1 MEQFKWV
8 LAITWTDGLIA
19 FVIFGIFFLTR
30 ALFSRF
36 FVKIVAGLTK
46 FSKTPIDD
54 ALIGAFRRPINFILL
69 VAGLY
74 FALIYLPMPHQWK
87 AFLSLVFK
95 SSAIFSIGWGFYIFS
110 DAIGL
115 FFQHM
120 GARYDFQ
127 FNTIVIPFLSKV
139 MKFIVAVLTIAMI
152 LDQWNYHVTG
162 LITGLGIGG
171 LAIAMAAKDTL
182 SNLFGGIVIITD
194 APFTIGDIIHTGS
207 IEGVVEDI
215 NFRSTRIRTADLA
228 LVTVPNSTL
237 ANAPITNLSKMDK
250 RRIFFNLPISLATNN
265 EQIRRCLER
274 IRQMLDAD
282 TDVFQERKN
291 IYLDKI
297 ASDNMNLLIDFFL
310 KTTDFDDWMK
320 TKEKYNYAVLEILHD
335 EGIEL
340 AMNRSLM
347 IMPETKQAAFSKQNN
362 DIEQNHGQG
371 RSHSHE

>member
-1 MEQFKWV
+1 
-8 LAITWTDGLIA
+8 
-19 FVIFGIFFLTR
+19 
-30 ALFSRF
+30 
-36 FVKIVAGLTK
+36 
-46 FSKTPIDD
+46 
-54 ALIGAFRRPINFILL
+54 
-69 VAGLY
+69 
-74 FALIYLPMPHQWK
+74 
-87 AFLSLVFK
+87 
-95 SSAIFSIGWGFYIFS
+95 
-110 DAIGL
+110 
-115 FFQHM
+115 
-120 GARYDFQ
+120 
-127 FNTIVIPFLSKV
+127 
-139 MKFIVAVLTIAMI
+139 MI